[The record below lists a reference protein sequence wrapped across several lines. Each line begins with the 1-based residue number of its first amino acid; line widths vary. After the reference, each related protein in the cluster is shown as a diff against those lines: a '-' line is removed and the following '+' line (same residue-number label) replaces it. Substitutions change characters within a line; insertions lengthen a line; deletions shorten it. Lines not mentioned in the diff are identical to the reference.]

1 MPDKIS
7 DLKDLSKEELNLKL
21 SGLKTE
27 LFNLRFQAETGR
39 VEKPH
44 RIGQIR
50 KEIARI
56 KTIINEGERKN
67 AVSPKQA

>member
-7 DLKDLSKEELNLKL
+7 DLRNLSKDELNLKL

-27 LFNLRFQAETGR
+27 LFNLRFQAEAGR

-44 RIGQIR
+44 RINQIR

-56 KTIINEGERKN
+56 KTIIKEGESKN
-67 AVSPKQA
+67 AVSSKQA